1 MAEAVEMAAPSRLEP
16 FAIKDCAL
24 IAIATGRRA
33 YSLKELRSE
42 LLGIGNNSVFYHFWG
57 NLLQPRFEEREYNN
71 DFAAWVRH
79 SLHDAPLAERLAVID
94 PTEFPDLDDL
104 RHEVI
109 DLIEIRLDERE
120 YLRWALAKDSFEF
133 IRSQIV
139 VFDTHRRADSPHQ
152 LAALVPHMTASTV
165 FYHFID
171 ARQRTPGGTD
181 DFRHWLAVCGP
192 EYAPLCARLA
202 EIDPYFAP
210 LSELRQLLIRLFA
223 EHFPAA
229 SQ

>member
-1 MAEAVEMAAPSRLEP
+1 MAESVKPAEPTAPDP
-16 FAIKDCAL
+16 FAVKDCAL

-33 YSLKELRSE
+33 YSLKELHDQ
-42 LLGIGNNSVFYHFWG
+42 LLTIGNDSVFYHFWG

-94 PTEFPDLDDL
+94 PTEFPGLDEL
-104 RHEVI
+104 RQEVI
-109 DLIEIRLDERE
+109 DLIEVRLDERE
-120 YLRWALAKDSFEF
+120 YLRWAPAKESFEF

-139 VFDTHRRADSPHQ
+139 VFDTHRRAETPRD
-152 LAALVPHMTASTV
+152 LAALVPHMTASTM

-171 ARQRTPGGTD
+171 ARQRTPEGTD
-181 DFRHWLAVCGP
+181 DFRHWISVCGD

-202 EIDPYFAP
+202 AVDPYFAP
-210 LSELRQLLIRLFA
+210 ISELRQLLIQLFA
-223 EHFPAA
+223 ELFPVET
-229 SQ
+229 S